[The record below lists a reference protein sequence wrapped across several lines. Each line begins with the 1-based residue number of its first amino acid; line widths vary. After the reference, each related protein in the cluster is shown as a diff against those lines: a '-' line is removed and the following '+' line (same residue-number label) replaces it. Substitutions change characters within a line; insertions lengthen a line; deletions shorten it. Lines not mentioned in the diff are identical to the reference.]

1 MGSILSLG
9 RQFLHLN
16 GTNATTTTINNNSAI
31 TNNNPIDIETN
42 QAINNNP
49 YMDNQFQFTQT
60 NSRLNLIN
68 QLMNV
73 NGGVAA
79 SSTSASNTP
88 QHPPLNRYQQYQLN
102 RQATNRR
109 RTAMATFGARG
120 RNKKLK
126 ANASSNLNDFT
137 NITFAS
143 HFYMAGR
150 KFKNLLQQTQ
160 TFLFGDQ
167 LDLAFVLAHKPA
179 CVFPYEAPM
188 CVDAPSHCLQSLV
201 NIRKDTLKLV
211 KVKDA
216 LDSNHSPQQYH
227 KTGNDRNIFELK
239 ICPKAF
245 YQLLGL
251 TDFYAF

>member
-1 MGSILSLG
+1 MGSILTLS
-9 RQFLHLN
+9 RQVLHLN
-16 GTNATTTTINNNSAI
+16 NSSPSNLANNADMEATNPATVQFS
-31 TNNNPIDIETN
+31 
-42 QAINNNP
+42 P
-49 YMDNQFQFTQT
+49 YTDNQFQFTQT

-73 NGGVAA
+73 NGVGSAA
-79 SSTSASNTP
+79 THS
-88 QHPPLNRYQQYQLN
+88 HPPLSRYQQYQLN
-102 RQATNRR
+102 RR
-109 RTAMATFGARG
+109 RTGAFGTRR
-120 RNKKLK
+120 RNKKPK
-126 ANASSNLNDFT
+126 TNGPSNLNDFT

-179 CVFPYEAPM
+179 CVFPYEAPV

-216 LDSNHSPQQYH
+216 LDSNQSSQQQSH
-227 KTGNDRNIFELK
+227 HQTGILQICLNIF
-239 ICPKAF
+239 F
-245 YQLLGL
+245 QN
-251 TDFYAF
+251 FRFFN

>member
-1 MGSILSLG
+1 MGSILTLS
-9 RQFLHLN
+9 RQVLHLN
-16 GTNATTTTINNNSAI
+16 NGSPMMPSNGTNNADMEATNTAAVQFT
-31 TNNNPIDIETN
+31 
-42 QAINNNP
+42 P
-49 YMDNQFQFTQT
+49 YTDNQFQFTQT

-73 NGGVAA
+73 NGIGSSA
-79 SSTSASNTP
+79 SSSTAAATHS
-88 QHPPLNRYQQYQLN
+88 QPPLSRYQQYQLN
-102 RQATNRR
+102 RR
-109 RTAMATFGARG
+109 RTGAFGTRR

-126 ANASSNLNDFT
+126 TNSSSNLNDFT
-137 NITFAS
+137 NISFAS

-167 LDLAFVLAHKPA
+167 LDLAFVVAHKPA
-179 CVFPYEAPM
+179 CVFPYEAPV

-216 LDSNHSPQQYH
+216 LDSNQSSQQQSH
-227 KTGNDRNIFELK
+227 HQTGILRAFEFLFK
-239 ICPKAF
+239 PCLFLIS
-245 YQLLGL
+245 
-251 TDFYAF
+251 